1 MSLSSKTVK
10 ELRKIAREEGI
21 RTSGRKAAL
30 VDRLER
36 HMKGKNVTK
45 GKKKPGSN
53 YRGRGK
59 VKEGARYR
67 VSSQP
72 LSWAQ
77 MSRNRADPFKN
88 PHDNLMTQHMPFFDG
103 APSFFGINPHFAG
116 HTEATSPMYPLAQLF
131 AAMSLR

>member
-1 MSLSSKTVK
+1 MTLSSKTVK

-36 HMKGKNVTK
+36 HMKGENVAK

-59 VKEGARYR
+59 IKEGARYR
-67 VSSQP
+67 VSSRP

-88 PHDNLMTQHMPFFDG
+88 PHDNLMTQHMPYFNG
-103 APSFFGINPHFAG
+103 SPSFLGIDPHFAG
-116 HTEATSPMYPLAQLF
+116 HGAATSPMSPLEQMF